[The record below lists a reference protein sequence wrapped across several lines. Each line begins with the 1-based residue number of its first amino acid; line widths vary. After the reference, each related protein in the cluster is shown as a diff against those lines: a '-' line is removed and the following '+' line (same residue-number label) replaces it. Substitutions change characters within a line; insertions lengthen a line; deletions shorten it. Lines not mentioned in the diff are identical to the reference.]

1 MNCNHCGAPLQ
12 PGEKYC
18 TSCGAG
24 VPQTQQQAPRQQNT
38 NYGDQYHQPRQ
49 QASQP
54 RYQQTA
60 YPSYSQEYHADE
72 HVSTWGWIGRWILA
86 AIPIVNIIMLF
97 VWSFGSS
104 KKRSLQTW
112 ARAQLLL
119 ILIAIIIVAV
129 VIVILL
135 ITGHSINEIT
145 RITSRG

>member
-1 MNCNHCGAPLQ
+1 MNCNSCGAPLQ

-24 VPQTQQQAPRQQNT
+24 VPQTNQQTT
-38 NYGDQYHQPRQ
+38 NYGDQYQQPRQ

-54 RYQQTA
+54 RYQQQTVV
-60 YPSYSQEYHADE
+60 YPSYQPEYHEDE
-72 HVSTWGWIGRWILA
+72 HVSTWGWIGRWILT
-86 AIPIVNIIMLF
+86 AIPIVNVIMLF

-119 ILIAIIIVAV
+119 VLICIVLLAIF
-129 VIVILL
+129 VIVMIAM
-135 ITGHSINEIT
+135 GYSINDIT
-145 RITSRG
+145 RTMNRG